1 MKTHKQNNRMDRYIN
16 PREDGGEF
24 LKRNWDALINKDET
38 EQYPEQAKL
47 KLPQKT
53 HWV

>member
-1 MKTHKQNNRMDRYIN
+1 MDRYIN
-16 PREDGGEF
+16 PQEIGEEL

-38 EQYPEQAKL
+38 EQSPEL